1 MALQVNIHDILGQL
15 YQHRDLVSHLFANRE
30 RVTLQELL
38 ATGSLNQDQYL
49 KLKSLDLIYDYEGII
64 SLNDAVVSMFEEF
77 MEIGEVTPGLVR
89 DYMNELQRQ
98 LIFYNDLRE
107 QRFLRGVKKY
117 LKRIDVSLSRE
128 IIKLQKN
135 VDDTYKNESN
145 YRVKIQKLEDYREK
159 RDTIIEFIK
168 KTHILIDTNRKL
180 FNLSNDS
187 ELFGIVSALKH
198 SLIENL
204 DYLIEIQTDIT
215 DYINKI
221 QLQLDSYLKAQQLKE
236 IKDRGQLYYQTNFKN
251 TVALVSSLRH
261 NNVKSPR
268 TRISVNSLFTDEGHI
283 LCQKIAE
290 KYKLS
295 RLLSR
300 GIADKLSGNYK
311 EKALEQQIKLDT
323 ERLVDRFLKQDKQNL
338 FLYLI
343 DYKFPKAIGDVG
355 LEDRLSLF
363 VEIAMEYQT
372 QMDFKYRLEY
382 YKYTDS
388 EQKQKTI
395 GYTLIVPP
403 NSKKQKKTTLI
414 KTA

>member
-1 MALQVNIHDILGQL
+1 MKLTELNRSPAIAAKKALEEHFDTKFNVEKLGL
-15 YQHRDLVSHLFANRE
+15 YETKTMHSKVKKLIEESKVDSSSTEQKPA
-30 RVTLQELL
+30 
-38 ATGSLNQDQYL
+38 YL
-49 KLKSLDLIYDYEGII
+49 KLVFMEQALTHHYGELKTLPMYNQRIVVENEEVEKSQVVLAAQEMIDEMQKMIENI
-64 SLNDAVVSMFEEF
+64 SDMLVKELPAVVDGINSEIGTNEGEQFNAQATEALSSLQATLTQSKTGLQSALGVITGQGGSFGDAAGMDAGADMGGDLGGDMGADMGAEDEMGDEEF
-77 MEIGEVTPGLVR
+77 TKG
-89 DYMNELQRQ
+89 NE
-98 LIFYNDLRE
+98 
-107 QRFLRGVKKY
+107 K
-117 LKRIDVSLSRE
+117 
-128 IIKLQKN
+128 
-135 VDDTYKNESN
+135 
-145 YRVKIQKLEDYREK
+145 
-159 RDTIIEFIK
+159 
-168 KTHILIDTNRKL
+168 
-180 FNLSNDS
+180 
-187 ELFGIVSALKH
+187 
-198 SLIENL
+198 
-204 DYLIEIQTDIT
+204 
-215 DYINKI
+215 
-221 QLQLDSYLKAQQLKE
+221 
-236 IKDRGQLYYQTNFKN
+236 
-251 TVALVSSLRH
+251 
-261 NNVKSPR
+261 
-268 TRISVNSLFTDEGHI
+268 
-283 LCQKIAE
+283 KIAE

-403 NSKKQKKTTLI
+403 NLKKQKKTTLI

>member
-15 YQHRDLVSHLFANRE
+15 YQHRDLVEYLFANRD
-30 RVTLQELL
+30 RVSLNELI
-38 ATGSLNQDQYL
+38 AAGSLTQEQYL
-49 KLKSLDLIYDYEGII
+49 KLKSLDLIYDYEGVI
-64 SLNDAVVSMFEEF
+64 SLNDAVVSTFEEF
-77 MEIGEVTPGLVR
+77 MEIGEATPGLVR

-98 LIFYNDLRE
+98 LRFYTDIRE
-107 QRFLRGVKKY
+107 LRFLRGVKKY
-117 LKRIDVSLSRE
+117 LKRIDVALSRE

-159 RDTIIEFIK
+159 RDTIISFIK
-168 KTHILIDTNRKL
+168 STHDIIDTNRNL
-180 FNLSNDS
+180 FNLSNDN

-221 QLQLDSYLKAQQLKE
+221 QLQLDSYLKAQQVKE
-236 IKDRGQLYYQTNFKN
+236 IKDRGQLYYQTNFKSVIESVN
-251 TVALVSSLRH
+251 TLRH
-261 NNVKSPR
+261 NNIKTPR
-268 TRISVNSLFTDEGHI
+268 TRISVNALFTDEGHV

-295 RLLSR
+295 RLLAR
-300 GIADKLSGNYK
+300 GIAEKLSGNYK
-311 EKALEQQIKLDT
+311 EKALEQQLKLDT
-323 ERLVDRFLKQDKQNL
+323 ERLVERFLNQEKQNL
-338 FLYLI
+338 FLYLM
-343 DYKFPKAIGDVG
+343 DYKFPKAIGDVH

-363 VEIAMEYQT
+363 VEIAMEYQNK
-372 QMDFKYRLEY
+372 MDFKYRLEY
-382 YKYTDS
+382 YNYNDAQQQQRK
-388 EQKQKTI
+388 I

-403 NSKKQKKTTLI
+403 KLKSSKKSKTPQRT
-414 KTA
+414 